1 MPSSTPPPGRPGA
14 PPRHGIGG
22 LLGLLAVLAFVIL
35 AAVILMRREPGTIAE
50 VPPAPPVV
58 PTTTTLASPP
68 PSAPPSTEPEAPVAS
83 AEPVA
88 PVAES
93 SAPARPPRSS
103 RRAGV
108 APATG
113 GTRVADADPASNRR
127 GPGSLPAMGSSP
139 RRFVLGTTS
148 VESLKPVERELKG
161 FEPGGVGV
169 KRAPEVNGRVEL
181 EMEPPQVRPGVDYT
195 VKVYLANDGT
205 KDIPVQE
212 VTVSTVE
219 DGKSAS
225 RTMTPRARSVKPQ
238 QRALLHEVSGVWREA
253 ARSWA
258 MDVVVTSGRQD
269 VYRNRLRWE

>member
-1 MPSSTPPPGRPGA
+1 M
-14 PPRHGIGG
+14 GG
-22 LLGLLAVLAFVIL
+22 LLGLLSVLAFVIL
-35 AAVILMRREPGTIAE
+35 AAVILTRREPGTVAE
-50 VPPAPPVV
+50 VPPPSPVAPPA
-58 PTTTTLASPP
+58 TTLAPP
-68 PSAPPSTEPEAPVAS
+68 ASEAPPSTEPAAPAAS

-88 PVAES
+88 PAAEPTPPGK
-93 SAPARPPRSS
+93 PARPS
-103 RRAGV
+103 RRAGA

-113 GTRVADADPASNRR
+113 STRLADADPASSRR
-127 GPGSLPAMGSSP
+127 GPGSLPPMGSSP

-148 VESLKPVERELKG
+148 IESLKPVERDLKG

-181 EMEPPQVRPGVDYT
+181 EMDPPQVRPGVDYT
-195 VKVYLANDGT
+195 VKVYLANDGS

-212 VTVSTVE
+212 VRVSTVE

-225 RTMTPRARSVKPQ
+225 RTVTPRARNVKPR

-269 VYRNRLRWE
+269 VYRNQLRWE